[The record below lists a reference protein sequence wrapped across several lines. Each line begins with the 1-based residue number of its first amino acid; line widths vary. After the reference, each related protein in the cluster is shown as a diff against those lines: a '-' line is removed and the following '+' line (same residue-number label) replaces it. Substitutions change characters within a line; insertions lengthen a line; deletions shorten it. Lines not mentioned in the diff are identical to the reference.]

1 MSHYQILLVDDEPL
15 AIKGLE
21 NGVDW
26 RLLGIERLY
35 KAGSMREALDTLCR
49 SHIDLMICDI
59 EMPGG
64 SGMELIKCV
73 KEKYP
78 DVQCIF
84 YTCHVDFNYCQKAI
98 QLGALDYVIKPIP
111 YYELEDIIK
120 KALKIVEKGRKTK
133 DLENI
138 WDNYTDSA
146 KTESPVEKVKQ
157 IIMDNLSVDVSR
169 DELAARVYMSPDY
182 LTKLFKKETGSSLS
196 DYITKKRINLAEKLL
211 RETDMNMVEISEKSG
226 FSYSSYFIRIFK
238 KKTGITPQQ
247 YREENR

>member
-1 MSHYQILLVDDEPL
+1 M
-15 AIKGLE
+15 A
-21 NGVDW
+21 
-26 RLLGIERLY
+26 
-35 KAGSMREALDTLCR
+35 
-49 SHIDLMICDI
+49 DI
-59 EMPGG
+59 
-64 SGMELIKCV
+64 S
-73 KEKYP
+73 
-78 DVQCIF
+78 
-84 YTCHVDFNYCQKAI
+84 
-98 QLGALDYVIKPIP
+98 
-111 YYELEDIIK
+111 
-120 KALKIVEKGRKTK
+120 VE
-133 DLENI
+133 
-138 WDNYTDSA
+138 
-146 KTESPVEKVKQ
+146 EKVKQ